1 MNIELQ
7 CCGLIMLLVLVGLV
21 AREKSLDISS
31 RRSFKNA
38 MYACIACLLMDIASV
53 ICIVNA
59 SDGDFSRIVTL
70 AICKIYLVLLIYQ
83 SYAALLYASNEFLT
97 KESSRGMRRF
107 YSAVALAGC
116 AGIMLLPIEYYTRG
130 RIVYTYGPS
139 TLAAYAAAAV
149 LILLT
154 IRMAFRGKGSTAR
167 RRRRC
172 ILIWQGCWITAAI
185 VQFLNPELLLVG
197 FAAAFGI
204 FLVYAELENPHEGV
218 DRVTGMFTSNA
229 MSVYLDDLFE
239 NKRDFSAL
247 HILLECRNNDVDY
260 MMERRVMRRI
270 GELLD
275 KERRSYVFR
284 FSDNE
289 LTAIFETEDQMREEY
304 RLLTESM
311 DKEDD
316 LPVKLHCCLIPDGK
330 VFRSADEFAQFQHYS
345 DEIILAADCM
355 EAGPDEVGE
364 MRAHMKMLDTI
375 SWALANDRVEVFYQ
389 PIYSVEHKRFTSAE
403 ALVRIYGDDGR
414 LVMPGS
420 FIPVAETS
428 GLIIPLGIEVFRQVC
443 DFLASGVPQPLGVE
457 YIEVNLSMAQFD
469 KDNPASFIQQAMNR
483 YSVDP
488 SWINLEITETA
499 DANTRQ
505 VVLRNMDILRQQ
517 GISFSL
523 DDFGTG
529 RSNLDYIVNMP
540 VQIIKFDY
548 QFTHWYFGD
557 DKARNVVEGTASIIR
572 NMGLPIV
579 AEGVENEEQLE
590 AMIKLG
596 ASYIQGFYFSKPLS
610 KGRFVDF
617 MRKNQL

>member
-1 MNIELQ
+1 
-7 CCGLIMLLVLVGLV
+7 MLLVLAGLV

-38 MYACIACLLMDIASV
+38 MYACIACVLMDIASV

-59 SDGDFSRIVTL
+59 SGGNFSIGLTL
-70 AICKIYLVLLIYQ
+70 AICKIYLALLVYQ
-83 SYAALLYASNEFLT
+83 SYAGFLYAANEFLS
-97 KESSRGMRRF
+97 KDSSRGARRAYIAF
-107 YSAVALAGC
+107 AMAGC
-116 AGIMLLPIEYYTRG
+116 IGIMIAPIEYYNKG

-139 TLAAYAAAAV
+139 TLVTYAVATV
-149 LILLT
+149 FILLT
-154 IRMAFRGKGSTAR
+154 IRMAFRGKDSTSR

-172 ILIWQGCWITAAI
+172 ILLWQGCWILAAI

-197 FAAAFGI
+197 FAAAFGML
-204 FLVYAELENPHEGV
+204 LVYAELENPHEGV
-218 DRVTGMFTSNA
+218 DRITGMFTSNA
-229 MSVYLDDLFE
+229 MSVYLDDLYE
-239 NKRDFSAL
+239 NKKNFSAI
-247 HILLECRNNDVDY
+247 HIRIECRNNDVDY
-260 MMERRVMRRI
+260 MLERRVMRRI
-270 GELLD
+270 GELMD
-275 KERRSYVFR
+275 KDRKSFVFS
-284 FSDNE
+284 FADNE
-289 LTAIFETEDQMREEY
+289 LTAIFETEDKMRECY

-311 DKEDD
+311 DDSLD
-316 LPVKLHCCLIPDGK
+316 LQVRLHCCLIPDGR
-330 VFRSADEFAQFQHYS
+330 VFMSADEFAQFQNYI
-345 DEIILAADCM
+345 DDMILAADCI
-355 EAGPDEVGE
+355 EAGPDEVGA
-364 MRAHMKMLDTI
+364 MRAHMQMLDTI
-375 SWALANDRVEVFYQ
+375 TWALTNRRVEVFYQ
-389 PIYSVEHKRFTSAE
+389 PIYNVEQQKFTSAE
-403 ALVRIYGDDGR
+403 ALVRIYGHDGN

-443 DFLASGVPQPLGVE
+443 EFLASGVPQQLGIE

-469 KDNPASFIQQAMNR
+469 KDNPASFIQKAMR
-483 YSVDP
+483 KYKVDP

-557 DKARNVVEGTASIIR
+557 DKSRKVVEGISSIIR

-610 KGRFVDF
+610 KEMFVEF
-617 MRKNQL
+617 MTKH